1 MFLSRQRQCS
11 NVAADTIGRRRVSR
25 SRWAAVGAAVAVSF
39 GGGGLFQVMAS
50 GSDTAS
56 PAVFVATT
64 PCRLLDTRAA
74 PLNVGSRVTPLG
86 PNSTYTTT
94 VIGTNGNCVIPDDA
108 ASLVMNVTVSNESAS
123 SYLTVFS
130 PAVARPTTS
139 SLNWTAASGD
149 VANAVTASVSPSGE
163 ISFYNNRGT
172 TDLVADVVGY
182 YTAGPLKNVYTKA
195 QVDALIAAVPAAVG
209 PVGPTG
215 ATGASGRDGIDGA
228 TGATGPQGPTGTAGL
243 QGPQGPQGA
252 QGLVGPAG
260 AAGDSVLA
268 TLSCTTNQIIRYV
281 ARAWTCSN
289 DSDILAGL
297 HCTANQSPGFDG
309 TNWVCRSAPI
319 VSTLSRPAFSGPGF
333 GVNSVFTAHSPD
345 VQDAGLCDDFNCRI
359 RLIDVLDHTG
369 CSVAFTGNSQES
381 SVLVTVTATYIELDH
396 LFLTDQSQP
405 LYVTITC
412 VT

>member
-1 MFLSRQRQCS
+1 MFLTRKRHRSS
-11 NVAADTIGRRRVSR
+11 VDGDTIGRRRVSR

-50 GSDTAS
+50 GSDIAA

-86 PNSTYTTT
+86 PNSTYTTS

-108 ASLVMNVTVSNESAS
+108 ASLVMNVTVSNQSAS
-123 SYLTVFS
+123 SYLTVYN

-139 SLNWTAASGD
+139 SLNWAAASGD
-149 VANAVTASVSPSGE
+149 VANAVTASISPSGE

-172 TDLVADVVGY
+172 TDLIADVVGY

-215 ATGASGRDGIDGA
+215 ATGATGASGTTGIDGA
-228 TGATGPQGPTGTAGL
+228 TGATGPQGLSGTR
-243 QGPQGPQGA
+243 
-252 QGLVGPAG
+252 GLVGPAG
-260 AAGDSVLA
+260 AAGDSVLS
-268 TLSCTTNQIIRYV
+268 TLSCTSNQVIRFV
-281 ARAWTCSN
+281 AGAWTCSD

-333 GVNSVFTAHSPD
+333 GVNSVFTAHSPN
-345 VQDAGLCDDFNCRI
+345 VQDAGFCDDFNCRI

-369 CSVAFTGNSQES
+369 CSVAFTGNSRES
-381 SVLVTVTATYIELDH
+381 NIIVTVTPTYIELDH
-396 LFLTDQSQP
+396 LLLTDQSQP

-412 VT
+412 GT